1 MKKTLYIN
9 SLERL
14 RKFIKAHGMRPS
26 VVRDAVLEQACM
38 LQQPFTANELL
49 KACQEQRISIG
60 TVYNALNVF
69 ISAQI
74 LSATNRQRGQG
85 STEYEI
91 CSGYTKL
98 KVICLTCGKTTEI
111 HDKAITRLIRERKYT
126 NYHMTHFHLYIYGE
140 CKLCQIQND
149 HTNK

>member
-14 RKFIKAHGMRPS
+14 RKFIKANGMRPS

-85 STEYEI
+85 STE
-91 CSGYTKL
+91 
-98 KVICLTCGKTTEI
+98 
-111 HDKAITRLIRERKYT
+111 
-126 NYHMTHFHLYIYGE
+126 
-140 CKLCQIQND
+140 
-149 HTNK
+149 